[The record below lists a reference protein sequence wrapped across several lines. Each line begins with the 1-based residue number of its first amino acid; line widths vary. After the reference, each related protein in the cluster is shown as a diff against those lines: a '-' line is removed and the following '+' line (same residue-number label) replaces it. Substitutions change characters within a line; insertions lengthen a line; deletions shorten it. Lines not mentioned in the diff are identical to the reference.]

1 MKNFNIIFLYG
12 CIFLSLI
19 LSASTLNAQPV
30 IDSVSPPLGP
40 ARTIITIYGSGF
52 SPIPSENSV
61 TIGAN
66 IPIIKQATP
75 TELKVVLPRVIDPP
89 TGGTFPVTVVVG
101 GVAASSPSPFTVLPN
116 LIYDAPQINHATML
130 DLVMGDFDGDSL
142 DEVMSHGYIN
152 PNGILKTEKK
162 KGKIIENN
170 DPTGGELQ
178 PLPRNSGSRM
188 LSIPD
193 FELDTTYTGMLS
205 ADSDGDS
212 IIDYIGFT
220 ALQSDST
227 RKPRRLAAIRSI
239 PSPSRGEKLVPFCTV
254 PLRSEDTVLTAAALA
269 ELTNDDTIEVVCAYE
284 ASGGSLNLWDITKI
298 TTDNKGRKICVRE
311 WYKCCSSH
319 RINAFAFA
327 DLNGDGDR
335 DIIIAT
341 DNGVLIYQNDYPTF
355 DFIQTQTVDD
365 MHPYSDVAVG
375 DINADGHLDIVGLR
389 SDSGI
394 VNVFFGDTSSPG
406 RVLPAQYAGSGMATG
421 TKQHKSLFL
430 SDFDG
435 DGDLDIIGAGADY
448 IPIVRALLFEG
459 GVVST
464 AVNILMCDD
473 CGSGNDKPFAVGNFN
488 SDADNYCDFTFLG
501 TSSTTISPPLVS
513 DVSPDISPVGS
524 LLTVEGE
531 NLNDLSSVKLGDID
545 APHISES
552 STELSIKVP
561 PEARL
566 AGTLNVFDRITIM
579 NNDSMFCDVL
589 KNVSVSPVLV
599 DMPPEVEQHQSQF
612 VLGCDAD
619 FDGKGEVFSF
629 GKIRW
634 PRHLTEYKPKGH
646 VTLLK
651 RTPFPGGS
659 DTLSSTTDRRFFDIS
674 SVDIE
679 GFALGDVNGDN
690 LLDVCVG
697 VTWKNTGEST
707 FEFLLGD
714 SVRHGMFRFASPLTL
729 PFSIRNAVVAP
740 TMGDFDGDGT
750 ADICFIKKSTN
761 EDTIVVI
768 TNPVA
773 RTEHAI
779 KTKNAAGGFRTI
791 QVSGNEIFC
800 VGESTLVVY
809 RYESSGGGTINLEST
824 TPIRRTTAPR
834 SLVCKDMDGDGL
846 TDAVIGDD
854 ELDSTVVTVVARG
867 GIPNRISMNI
877 SVPKQTQGAT
887 FGERVFV
894 LDNDGDRRIDIV
906 VCGTDN
912 IVDGSQTTN
921 QMVLS
926 HNNLNFTR
934 QKIGCTVLYN
944 RTNPSDTSLSFELS
958 SFAIEDS
965 HADTN
970 RVAVCDIDGDGFE
983 DLVVMG
989 TSPSVIR
996 PPFLTD
1002 VSRERMVGGGP
1013 ITVEG
1018 SGLETTTSVNFC
1030 DVACTPASSFLVQ
1043 SDSQLTVVLPPD
1055 TGRKYLTITNP
1066 YGSAGWANPTTILAA
1081 PDMFVS
1087 VPPESLTIANEK
1099 GGFVKPVKR
1108 GKGLYP
1114 NWTNL
1119 LEETVVQGGF
1129 QPGSTESDSAGGLR
1143 VGISYIYKASPG
1155 KWKPIKDSALVH
1167 SWLAVRGW
1175 DIRKNA
1181 GKNWSGIQKTLRNK
1195 TFTHTGEA
1203 RGLDSTGNPGDP
1215 KRKRFKGE
1223 LKILDP
1229 KKTSNKLFAELVA
1242 LKFNIAAS
1250 QLGKTPV
1257 GFGELIYDND
1267 TSEFDEMSIVELS
1280 RKADSAMTFY
1290 RDYDTSYYDNLY
1302 QTLYQINRAF
1312 VGPLDTASFEV
1323 GRSLVLNGTVDI
1335 LTIPFLKIPAGS
1347 FSPRILLPT
1356 TTLTESIEDDEGE
1369 GIEEVE
1375 TLPTVARLYQ
1385 NYPNPFNPVTTITF
1399 GLKENSIVSLKIY
1412 NILGQVVTELIDN
1425 EEMIAGN
1432 YTVEFD
1438 AENLSSGVYYYKLVV
1453 NEIQNSDGK
1462 ILPSAYSEIKKM
1474 LLLK

>member
-1 MKNFNIIFLYG
+1 MKKFNIIFLYG
-12 CIFLSLI
+12 CIFLSII

-116 LIYDAPQINHATML
+116 LIYDDPQINHATML
-130 DLVMGDFDGDSL
+130 DLVMSDFDGDSF
-142 DEVMSHGYIN
+142 DEVMSHGYI
-152 PNGILKTEKK
+152 IKTDSTKK
-162 KGKIIENN
+162 KGKVIEIPNS
-170 DPTGGELQ
+170 TGGELS
-178 PLPRNSGSRM
+178 PLPRNRSM
-188 LSIPD
+188 FSIPD
-193 FELDTTYTGMLS
+193 FELDTTYTGLLS

-220 ALQSDST
+220 ALQSDSPKKPT
-227 RKPRRLAAIRSI
+227 R
-239 PSPSRGEKLVPFCTV
+239 LVGFKVKQEDVEYDCTV
-254 PLRSEDTVLTAAALA
+254 PLREDTVLTAAAFA
-269 ELTNDDTIEVVCAYE
+269 ELTNDDTVEVVCAYE

-298 TTDNKGRKICVRE
+298 TTDNKGRKECKSE
-311 WYKCCSSH
+311 WDKDCNG
-319 RINAFAFA
+319 RINAFAIA

-421 TKQHKSLFL
+421 TKQHKLLFL

-448 IPIVRALLFEG
+448 TPVVRALLFEG

-579 NNDSMFCDVL
+579 NNDSLFCDVL

-599 DMPPEVEQHQSQF
+599 DMPPEVEQYQSQF

-629 GKIRW
+629 FKGDTSRGGS
-634 PRHLTEYKPKGH
+634 RREFKGH

-714 SVRHGMFRFASPLTL
+714 SVRHGMFRFDSPLTL

-854 ELDSTVVTVVARG
+854 ESDSTVVTVVARG
-867 GIPNRISMNI
+867 GMPNRISMNV

-894 LDNDGDRRIDIV
+894 LDNDGDGRNDI
-906 VCGTDN
+906 
-912 IVDGSQTTN
+912 IVFGSQTTN

-944 RTNPSDTSLSFELS
+944 RTNPSDTSLSFALS

-1002 VSRERMVGGGP
+1002 VFRERMVRGSP
-1013 ITVEG
+1013 ISVEG
-1018 SGLETTTSVNFC
+1018 SELATTTSVNFC

-1087 VPPESLTIANEK
+1087 VPPESLTITNEK

-1119 LEETVVQGGF
+1119 LEEVVVQGGF
-1129 QPGSTESDSAGGLR
+1129 QPGATESDSAGGLR
-1143 VGISYIYKASPG
+1143 VGISYIYEASPG

-1175 DIRKNA
+1175 DIKTNA

-1215 KRKRFKGE
+1215 KRKRLKGE

-1290 RDYDTSYYDNLY
+1290 GDYDTSFYESLY

-1323 GRSLVLNGTVDI
+1323 GRSLVLNGTVD
-1335 LTIPFLKIPAGS
+1335 LSTIPFLKMPSGV
-1347 FSPRILLPT
+1347 FNPRILFPT
-1356 TTLTESIEDDEGE
+1356 TILTESIEDDERE
-1369 GIEEVE
+1369 ELEEVE

-1432 YTVEFD
+1432 HTVEFD
-1438 AENLSSGVYYYKLVV
+1438 AENLSSGIYYYKLAV

-1474 LLLK
+1474 LLIK

>member
-52 SPIPSENSV
+52 SPIPSENFV

-130 DLVMGDFDGDSL
+130 DLVMGDFDGDSF
-142 DEVMSHGYIN
+142 DEVMSHGYI
-152 PNGILKTEKK
+152 IKTDSTKK
-162 KGKIIENN
+162 KGKIIEIR
-170 DPTGGELQ
+170 DMSGGDLQ

-193 FELDTTYTGMLS
+193 FELDTTYTGLLS

-220 ALQSDST
+220 ALQSNLDGKPKATSLVKIST
-227 RKPRRLAAIRSI
+227 T
-239 PSPSRGEKLVPFCTV
+239 KLHLFGTV
-254 PLRSEDTVLTAAALA
+254 PLREDTVLTAAALA
-269 ELTNDDTIEVVCAYE
+269 ELTNDDTVEVVCAYE
-284 ASGGSLNLWDITKI
+284 ASGGSLNPWDINKI
-298 TTDNKGRKICVRE
+298 KPTESRIT
-311 WYKCCSSH
+311 YYTPA

-341 DNGVLIYQNDYPTF
+341 DGGVLIYQNDYPTF

-421 TKQHKSLFL
+421 TKQHKLLFL

-488 SDADNYCDFTFLG
+488 SDNYCDFTFLG

-561 PEARL
+561 LEARR

-599 DMPPEVEQHQSQF
+599 DMPPEVEQYQSQF

-629 GKIRW
+629 FKGDTSKGGSR
-634 PRHLTEYKPKGH
+634 REFKGH

-740 TMGDFDGDGT
+740 TMGDLDGDGK

-768 TNPVA
+768 TDPVA
-773 RTEHAI
+773 RHTI
-779 KTKNAAGGFRTI
+779 KVKNAGGGFRTI

-846 TDAVIGDD
+846 TDAVIGDN
-854 ELDSTVVTVVARG
+854 ELDSIVVTVVAKNHNRRG
-867 GIPNRISMNI
+867 ETLSAVAVDFSYSDWVGD
-877 SVPKQTQGAT
+877 
-887 FGERVFV
+887 RVFV
-894 LDNDGDRRIDIV
+894 LDNDGDGRNDI
-906 VCGTDN
+906 
-912 IVDGSQTTN
+912 IVFGSQTTN

-1018 SGLETTTSVNFC
+1018 SGLATTTSVNFC

-1081 PDMFVS
+1081 PDMFVT

-1143 VGISYIYKASPG
+1143 VGISYIYEASPG
-1155 KWKPIKDSALVH
+1155 KWKPIQDSALVH

-1175 DIRKNA
+1175 DIKTNA

-1215 KRKRFKGE
+1215 KRKRLKGE

-1290 RDYDTSYYDNLY
+1290 RDYDTSFYESLY

-1323 GRSLVLNGTVDI
+1323 GRSLVLNGTVD
-1335 LTIPFLKIPAGS
+1335 LSTIPFLKMPSGV
-1347 FSPRILLPT
+1347 FNPRILLPT

-1369 GIEEVE
+1369 G
-1375 TLPTVARLYQ
+1375 T
-1385 NYPNPFNPVTTITF
+1385 
-1399 GLKENSIVSLKIY
+1399 
-1412 NILGQVVTELIDN
+1412 
-1425 EEMIAGN
+1425 
-1432 YTVEFD
+1432 
-1438 AENLSSGVYYYKLVV
+1438 
-1453 NEIQNSDGK
+1453 
-1462 ILPSAYSEIKKM
+1462 
-1474 LLLK
+1474 